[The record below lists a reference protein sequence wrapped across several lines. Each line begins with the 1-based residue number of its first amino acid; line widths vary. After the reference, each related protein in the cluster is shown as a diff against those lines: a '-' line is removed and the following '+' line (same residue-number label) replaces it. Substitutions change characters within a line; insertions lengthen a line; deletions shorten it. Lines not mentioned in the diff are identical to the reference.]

1 MTDTLRPKLPDP
13 LTIPPQ
19 AVREWTQ
26 IPLGQTLSVDIT
38 RSTIDH
44 LFFALRRMAESQATF
59 QQCLINYS
67 HGQLERA
74 DDLLT
79 QSQVTLRESE
89 NHLTQFVTDI
99 MLSAT
104 RGRK

>member
-1 MTDTLRPKLPDP
+1 MTDTMQPKLPDP

-26 IPLGQTLSVDIT
+26 LSQTQTLSVDIS

-67 HGQLERA
+67 HGQLAKA
-74 DDLLT
+74 DDLLA

-89 NHLTQFVTDI
+89 NHLTQFMTDI

-104 RGRK
+104 RGR